1 METIDK
7 KHIRNNTSSRSTFAT
22 LVPIHDAPELASKP
36 MTVLVEQI
44 SHGQYKI
51 RHDEPLIT
59 RRALLTFPDS
69 SQPLELRLGA
79 TVFHRRGEYETIAWE
94 PFWQRFVRSHE
105 HKGNDRVDSSSG
117 PSIVRRWLAG
127 RNLVVKAERKHE
139 LNGKH
144 GSRYRYGRFERT
156 IPMPDGT
163 ETENIE
169 ARYHSGVLELQ
180 IPKSKESQNMKQI
193 AVKS

>member
-1 METIDK
+1 M
-7 KHIRNNTSSRSTFAT
+7 
-22 LVPIHDAPELASKP
+22 
-36 MTVLVEQI
+36 
-44 SHGQYKI
+44 
-51 RHDEPLIT
+51 
-59 RRALLTFPDS
+59 
-69 SQPLELRLGA
+69 
-79 TVFHRRGEYETIAWE
+79 
-94 PFWQRFVRSHE
+94 
-105 HKGNDRVDSSSG
+105 
-117 PSIVRRWLAG
+117 
-127 RNLVVKAERKHE
+127 KAERKHE